1 MSPRA
6 DELDQEVPTRQFCHF
21 HASELT
27 LFSFTA
33 AHFWKPVNDLPKLLA
48 QQYNLSMAKG
58 VVPAKDYNKTGYK
71 MQKFEVLTAVVT
83 RMRKCFDLANTVAV
97 CIFQ

>member
-1 MSPRA
+1 
-6 DELDQEVPTRQFCHF
+6 
-21 HASELT
+21 
-27 LFSFTA
+27 
-33 AHFWKPVNDLPKLLA
+33 
-48 QQYNLSMAKG
+48 MAKG